1 MSRNRR
7 RHPPARPRTSY
18 RPAQAEAPA
27 EALAGPSLL
36 PTILWGIAGLISL
49 AVLVLLLAVT
59 LPHGFP
65 PRGARAFIGAVILL
79 TVVTIALGAK
89 SLESY
94 LSWRE
99 KRAAMA

>member
-27 EALAGPSLL
+27 ETPAGPSLL
-36 PTILWGIAGLISL
+36 PTILWGVAGLIGL
-49 AVLVLLLAVT
+49 GVLVLLLAVT

-65 PRGARAFIGAVILL
+65 PRSARAFVGAVILL

-94 LSWRE
+94 LNWRE
-99 KRAAMA
+99 KRATLG